1 MSHARSYRRYVEFGI
16 LCLLAALLLWWFG
29 RNLDWVEVRRAV
41 GDSDPYLLI
50 AAILIICL
58 AYLFRAFRW
67 RALLKPLSRARLAD
81 LFAATTIGF
90 SAVFLVGRAG
100 EFVRPVVLSMR
111 DPQVRPSA
119 SLVTILVERIY
130 DLTAV
135 ALMFALNLIW
145 FQPPVALDVSFER
158 VRIAGFVLLAGI
170 ILGIAFLTW
179 VRKRSEMV
187 IEFFERLFTRWRFIP
202 RRLAQLVLRILEQL
216 AQALRVLVNIR
227 ELAET
232 SGWTVLVWFGIAAAN
247 LLVLRAFHLQ
257 VGFAETVFVLGWGL
271 VGSLVPTPGGA
282 AGAFHAAT
290 ATSLLFLGVKKE
302 TAAALSIVLHLV
314 DFGPALLFGLF
325 YVIRGDLSFSKLRTL
340 TAGSDV

>member
-1 MSHARSYRRYVEFGI
+1 MSHTRSYRRYVEFGI

-29 RNLDWVEVRRAV
+29 RNLDWDEVRRAV
-41 GDSDPYLLI
+41 GDSDPYLLA

-67 RALLKPLSRARLAD
+67 GALLKPLSGARLAD

-111 DPQVRPSA
+111 DPRVRPSA
-119 SLVTILVERIY
+119 SLVTIVVERIY

-145 FQPPVALDVSFER
+145 FKPPVALDVSFEQ
-158 VRIAGFVLLAGI
+158 VRIAGFALLGGI

-179 VRKRSEMV
+179 FRTRSEMV
-187 IEFFERLFTRWRFIP
+187 IEFLERLFTRWNFIP
-202 RRLAQLVLRILEQL
+202 RRLAQLVLRILQQL
-216 AQALRVLVNIR
+216 AQALRVLVNIG
-227 ELAET
+227 ELLET

-247 LLVLRAFHLQ
+247 LLVMRAFHLQ
-257 VGFAETVFVLGWGL
+257 VGFAETIFVLGWAL

-290 ATSLLFLGVKKE
+290 ATGLLFLGVKKE

-325 YVIRGDLSFSKLRTL
+325 YVLRGDLSFSKLRTL

>member
-1 MSHARSYRRYVEFGI
+1 VSHARSYRRYVEFGI

-41 GDSDPYLLI
+41 SNSDPYLLG
-50 AAILIICL
+50 AAILIISL

-67 RALLKPLSRARLAD
+67 GALLKPLGAARLAD

-135 ALMFALNLIW
+135 ALMFAINLIW
-145 FQPPVALDVSFER
+145 FRPPGASEFPFER
-158 VRIAGFVLLAGI
+158 VRIAGFGLLGAI
-170 ILGIAFLTW
+170 ILGIAFLAW
-179 VRKRSEMV
+179 FRKRSETV
-187 IEFFERLFTRWRFIP
+187 IAFFERLFSKWRFVP
-202 RRLAQLVLRILEQL
+202 SRLAKLVLRILEQL
-216 AQALRVLVNIR
+216 AQALRVLVNLG

-232 SGWTVLVWFGIAAAN
+232 TGWTVLVWLGIAAAN
-247 LLVLRAFHLQ
+247 LLVLRAFHIQ
-257 VGFAETVFVLGWGL
+257 VGITETVFVLGWSL

-290 ATSLLFLGVKKE
+290 AAALLFLGVTKE